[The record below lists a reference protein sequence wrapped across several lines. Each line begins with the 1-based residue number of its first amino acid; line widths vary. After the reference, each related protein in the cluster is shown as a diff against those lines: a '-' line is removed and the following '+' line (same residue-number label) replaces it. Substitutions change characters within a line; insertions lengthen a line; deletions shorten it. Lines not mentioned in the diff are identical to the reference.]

1 MDFLV
6 LPKELTLES
15 INLAFRSLAEFV
27 VKGKEKQDNEN
38 FEMRKEVNKN
48 SFSEVVK
55 TISENAV
62 TKQSNMMYLDIYNV
76 HGILRSINDSIIV
89 KLQEVEDNIKK
100 QETCTENLLTK
111 VSQMFRLLQKK
122 YEKLEEKLEGLK
134 KYTKNHF
141 VQTFKKNKKKQVFDA
156 WKKYLSNK
164 IRAKELLKVS
174 LKRISKYPL
183 SYSLSVWKQKVTLI
197 QTSKQKISMFE
208 SEKSSLLTTSS
219 MIQDQFFSIK
229 HK

>member
-1 MDFLV
+1 MDFLL

-15 INLAFRSLAEFV
+15 INLAFRTLAEFV

-100 QETCTENLLTK
+100 QETCTENLL
-111 VSQMFRLLQKK
+111 
-122 YEKLEEKLEGLK
+122 
-134 KYTKNHF
+134 
-141 VQTFKKNKKKQVFDA
+141 
-156 WKKYLSNK
+156 
-164 IRAKELLKVS
+164 
-174 LKRISKYPL
+174 SK
-183 SYSLSVWKQKVTLI
+183 S
-197 QTSKQKISMFE
+197 
-208 SEKSSLLTTSS
+208 
-219 MIQDQFFSIK
+219 
-229 HK
+229 

>member
-1 MDFLV
+1 MDFLL

-15 INLAFRSLAEFV
+15 INLAFRTLAEFV

-55 TISENAV
+55 TISENAL

-141 VQTFKKNKKKQVFDA
+141 VQTFEKNKKKQVFD
-156 WKKYLSNK
+156 S
-164 IRAKELLKVS
+164 
-174 LKRISKYPL
+174 
-183 SYSLSVWKQKVTLI
+183 
-197 QTSKQKISMFE
+197 
-208 SEKSSLLTTSS
+208 
-219 MIQDQFFSIK
+219 
-229 HK
+229 